1 MTDDLKNII
10 ESLLFVCDAP
20 LSLERMKSI
29 LGFADIKDIRNA
41 LERLSEEYENRK
53 GGFFLRE
60 AAGGYQLCTRPEY
73 KEWIKRLSPSV
84 QPRFSRAAMET
95 LAIIA
100 WKQPVIR
107 SDIEHIRG
115 GVDCGGVIRILLE
128 RRLIRIL
135 GRKEIPGRPLIYGTT
150 RQFLEIFDLKDLKDL
165 PSPREIEELGN
176 ALPENAPPDDLPD
189 DMKAAADSEN
199 SNIPADDLPQNQSD
213 ESPDVNRIEPIDNKV
228 DSPRETEELGNV
240 LPETAPRVPPDDL
253 PDDMK
258 AAADSENSDTPADD
272 SPPNESDEATDANQ
286 IEPIDN
292 KVESYD
298 IADDSEKIGTD
309 NEKKA

>member
-10 ESLLFVCDAP
+10 ESLLFACDTP

-29 LGFADIKDIRNA
+29 LSFADVKDIRDA
-41 LERLSEEYENRK
+41 LERLSEEYEIRK

-60 AAGGYQLCTRPEY
+60 AAGGYQLCTRPEH
-73 KEWIKRLSPSV
+73 KEWIKRLRPSV

-128 RRLIRIL
+128 RRLVRIL

-150 RQFLEIFDLKDLKDL
+150 RQFLEVFDLKDLRDL
-165 PSPREIEELGN
+165 PSPREIEDLGN
-176 ALPENAPPDDLPD
+176 
-189 DMKAAADSEN
+189 S
-199 SNIPADDLPQNQSD
+199 
-213 ESPDVNRIEPIDNKV
+213 
-228 DSPRETEELGNV
+228 
-240 LPETAPRVPPDDL
+240 LPETAPQISPDDL
-253 PDDMK
+253 KD
-258 AAADSENSDTPADD
+258 AADVLPGTVSEDSENTGTAAEDD
-272 SPPNESDEATDANQ
+272 SLPSDKSDPGSGGPSEDAGTAEDDIESADADPVDPIEPLDNPKEPSDISGQAGTHAEFSDPSGDDEAD
-286 IEPIDN
+286 P
-292 KVESYD
+292 VEKDLNSD
-298 IADDSEKIGTD
+298 SNMELPDDSEKNIPD

>member
-29 LGFADIKDIRNA
+29 LGFADIKGIRNA

-135 GRKEIPGRPLIYGTT
+135 GRK
-150 RQFLEIFDLKDLKDL
+150 
-165 PSPREIEELGN
+165 
-176 ALPENAPPDDLPD
+176 
-189 DMKAAADSEN
+189 
-199 SNIPADDLPQNQSD
+199 
-213 ESPDVNRIEPIDNKV
+213 
-228 DSPRETEELGNV
+228 
-240 LPETAPRVPPDDL
+240 
-253 PDDMK
+253 
-258 AAADSENSDTPADD
+258 
-272 SPPNESDEATDANQ
+272 
-286 IEPIDN
+286 
-292 KVESYD
+292 
-298 IADDSEKIGTD
+298 
-309 NEKKA
+309 

>member
-10 ESLLFVCDAP
+10 ESLLFVSDTP
-20 LSLERMKSI
+20 LTLERMKSI

-199 SNIPADDLPQNQSD
+199 SDTPADDLPQNQSD
-213 ESPDVNRIEPIDNKV
+213 EAPDINRIEPIDNKV
-228 DSPRETEELGNV
+228 DSPRETDELGNA
-240 LPETAPRVPPDDL
+240 LPETAPRVNL

-258 AAADSENSDTPADD
+258 DAADSENSDTPADD
-272 SPPNESDEATDANQ
+272 SPPNESDKITDVNQ

-292 KVESYD
+292 KVKSYD

>member
-176 ALPENAPPDDLPD
+176 ALPETAPRVPPD

-213 ESPDVNRIEPIDNKV
+213 EAPDINRIEPIDNKV
-228 DSPRETEELGNV
+228 DSPREIEELGNA
-240 LPETAPRVPPDDL
+240 LPETAPRVNL

-258 AAADSENSDTPADD
+258 DAADSENSDTPADD

>member
-29 LGFADIKDIRNA
+29 LGFADIKGIRNA

-176 ALPENAPPDDLPD
+176 ALPETAPRVPPD

-199 SNIPADDLPQNQSD
+199 SDTPADDLPQNQSD
-213 ESPDVNRIEPIDNKV
+213 EAPDINRIEPIDNKV
-228 DSPRETEELGNV
+228 DSPRETEELGNA
-240 LPETAPRVPPDDL
+240 LPETAPRVNL

-258 AAADSENSDTPADD
+258 DAADSENSDTPADD
-272 SPPNESDEATDANQ
+272 LPPNESDKITDVNQ

-292 KVESYD
+292 KVKSYD

>member
-176 ALPENAPPDDLPD
+176 ALPETAPRVPPD

-213 ESPDVNRIEPIDNKV
+213 EAPDINRIEPIDNKV
-228 DSPRETEELGNV
+228 DSPRETDELGNA
-240 LPETAPRVPPDDL
+240 LPETAPRVNL

-258 AAADSENSDTPADD
+258 DAANSENSDTPADD
-272 SPPNESDEATDANQ
+272 SPQNESDEATDANQ

>member
-10 ESLLFVCDAP
+10 ESLLFVCDSP

-29 LGFADIKDIRNA
+29 LGFADIKDIRNS

-165 PSPREIEELGN
+165 PSPKEIEELGN
-176 ALPENAPPDDLPD
+176 A
-189 DMKAAADSEN
+189 
-199 SNIPADDLPQNQSD
+199 
-213 ESPDVNRIEPIDNKV
+213 
-228 DSPRETEELGNV
+228 

-253 PDDMK
+253 PED
-258 AAADSENSDTPADD
+258 AADSENSDTTADD
-272 SPPNESDEATDANQ
+272 LPPDESDEISDVNQ
-286 IEPIDN
+286 VEPIDN

-298 IADDSEKIGTD
+298 TADDSEKIGTD

>member
-1 MTDDLKNII
+1 MTDDIKNII

-176 ALPENAPPDDLPD
+176 ALPE
-189 DMKAAADSEN
+189 
-199 SNIPADDLPQNQSD
+199 
-213 ESPDVNRIEPIDNKV
+213 
-228 DSPRETEELGNV
+228 
-240 LPETAPRVPPDDL
+240 TAPRVP

-298 IADDSEKIGTD
+298 IADDSEK
-309 NEKKA
+309 NRH

>member
-10 ESLLFVCDAP
+10 ESLLFVSDTP
-20 LSLERMKSI
+20 LTLERMKSI

-176 ALPENAPPDDLPD
+176 ALPETAPRVPPD

-199 SNIPADDLPQNQSD
+199 SDTPADDLPQNQSD
-213 ESPDVNRIEPIDNKV
+213 EAPDINRIEPIDNKV
-228 DSPRETEELGNV
+228 DSPRETEELGNA
-240 LPETAPRVPPDDL
+240 LPETAPRVNL
-253 PDDMK
+253 TDDMK
-258 AAADSENSDTPADD
+258 DAADSENSDTPADD
-272 SPPNESDEATDANQ
+272 SPPNESDKARDVNQ

-292 KVESYD
+292 KVKSYD

>member
-1 MTDDLKNII
+1 VTDDLKNII
-10 ESLLFVCDAP
+10 ESLLFVCDSP

-29 LGFADIKDIRNA
+29 LGFADIKDIRNS

-165 PSPREIEELGN
+165 PSPKEIEELGN
-176 ALPENAPPDDLPD
+176 A
-189 DMKAAADSEN
+189 
-199 SNIPADDLPQNQSD
+199 
-213 ESPDVNRIEPIDNKV
+213 
-228 DSPRETEELGNV
+228 

-253 PDDMK
+253 PED
-258 AAADSENSDTPADD
+258 AADSENSDTPADD
-272 SPPNESDEATDANQ
+272 LPPDESDEISDVNQ
-286 IEPIDN
+286 IEHIDNKVDSPKEIEELGNALPETAPRVPPDDLPEDAADSENSDTTADDLPPDESDEISDVNQVEPIDN

-298 IADDSEKIGTD
+298 TADDSEKIGTD